1 MSLNNLHDLF
11 LEQLKDVYDA
21 EQRITK
27 ALPKMAREASSED
40 LSSAFEE
47 HLAQTQEH
55 VARLERVFRILG
67 ESPSKKTCKAMVGLL
82 EEGEEVMKE
91 DAPESVLDAGLI
103 GAAQKVEHYEMATY
117 GCLRDW
123 AQLLGLSEAADVL
136 QETLD
141 EEGETD
147 KRLTEIAQS
156 LNVEALEGVDEEDEV
171 GEDAVE
177 TPRAERGTSAVRKP
191 VSTAARRSSSAAS
204 GSASKPAAKS
214 RTR

>member
-1 MSLNNLHDLF
+1 MAIENLRELF
-11 LEQLKDVYDA
+11 VEQLKDMYDA
-21 EQRITK
+21 EQRIVK
-27 ALPKMAREASSED
+27 ALPKMAREATSEE

-55 VARLERVFRILG
+55 VSRLERVFGIVG
-67 ESPSKKTCKAMVGLL
+67 ESPSKKTCKATVGLL

-103 GAAQKVEHYEMATY
+103 AAAQKVEHYEMATY

-123 AQLLGLSEAADVL
+123 AQLLGLSEAVDLL

-147 KRLTEIAQS
+147 KKLTEIAQS
-156 LNVEALEGVDEEDEV
+156 LNIEALEGEDEEEMEGDE
-171 GEDAVE
+171 EM
-177 TPRAERGTSAVRKP
+177 PRAERAGNTRGRQVTGS
-191 VSTAARRSSSAAS
+191 AARRSATSSSASRTTKAT
-204 GSASKPAAKS
+204 AKS